1 MRRPASHGAGGS
13 RLRTPVPARQNCRR
27 PALRAGC
34 RRGRRRTQFL
44 PRRLLRLLPALAFA
58 TAGAFAG
65 EVTVAVAA
73 NAAEAIETVAAEF
86 EQESGHQVTVTVGS
100 TGKLYAQIL
109 HGAPF
114 DLFLA
119 ADQER
124 PRLLVEQGLAAAE
137 LAHDVRRR
145 STRALESRCQKRSP
159 TQPRCCAKAPSAG
172 SRSRILI
179 LRPTAQ
185 PLATRCAQLGL
196 WEGLRSK
203 IVVGEN
209 VGQAF
214 AMVASGNAELGF
226 VALSSV
232 LSSRNPQPGSR
243 WEVPARFY
251 TPIRQD
257 AVLLDR
263 AADNPAAHDF
273 LRFLGSPRAR
283 KAIASFGYLV
293 E

>member
-1 MRRPASHGAGGS
+1 M
-13 RLRTPVPARQNCRR
+13 
-27 PALRAGC
+27 
-34 RRGRRRTQFL
+34 
-44 PRRLLRLLPALAFA
+44 LRLAPALALA
-58 TAGAFAG
+58 AAGAFAG
-65 EVTVAVAA
+65 ETTVAVAA
-73 NAAEAIETVAAEF
+73 NAAEAIETLAAEF
-86 EQESGHQVTVTVGS
+86 ERQSGHEVTVTVGS

-124 PRLLVEQGLAAAE
+124 PRLLVEQGLAAPDSRTTYAVGRLVLWTPE
-137 LAHDVRRR
+137 AGAFTDAAAVLRKGAFRRLAIANPDLAPYGAAARD
-145 STRALESRCQKRSP
+145 ALRE
-159 TQPRCCAKAPSAG
+159 
-172 SRSRILI
+172 
-179 LRPTAQ
+179 
-185 PLATRCAQLGL
+185 LGL

-214 AMVASGNAELGF
+214 AMAASGNAELGF

-232 LSSRNPQPGSR
+232 LSARTPQPGSR
-243 WEVPARFY
+243 WEVPPHFHA
-251 TPIRQD
+251 PIRQD

-263 AADNPAAHDF
+263 AEANPAAHDF
-273 LRFLGSPRAR
+273 LRFLGTPGAR
-283 KAIASFGYLV
+283 QAIASFGYLV